1 MDAPTLHSILLHTFS
16 TDADARKAAEEAI
29 KNLHTVRGSI
39 VLLVQLL
46 SSDDVQRE
54 IRQAAAISLKNI
66 VHRHWGVLDGGSDDD
81 HDNGRGDGAVDPNP
95 SAFPDADKD
104 EYRSFILEGLFA
116 AQDNSIQALLVESV
130 SIVARQDF
138 PHKWPLLVDNICAAM
153 QSGHATRIIN
163 ALLALRKLVKI
174 FEYKPSHQR
183 DTLNTIVAMTF
194 PLLRTMLQ
202 QLVGNPSDDAG
213 HMVHLTVKVFW
224 SSVQCALPP
233 HMTLEEIGAWLELLK
248 AVLTKSMPDPPVH
261 GGDEDDDGARRNPWW
276 KAKKWTLQVICRFYN
291 VFGNPKHS
299 NSTPELSAFFRG
311 QVAPHLLV
319 AVLETLSLRPSG
331 RYCPDR
337 IVQLSLMYVQEAIL
351 SATAYK
357 QLQPHL
363 DFVLFKVIH
372 PLFCLT
378 RSDLDLFQSDPHEYI
393 RRCSDV
399 LGEYLNPV
407 FAAEGLLVELCT
419 KRGKAC
425 VVKVLSFYND
435 LLVPAP
441 TDEAQWIQ
449 KEAALHALCALDSF
463 LTLSPPHQAQM
474 ESIMLMHVLPA
485 FENPRGYMRLRAVKM
500 LSRNYM
506 TKLVFADPT
515 MSHIIHSLLR
525 CLQDQELPVRIEAA
539 KSFRHVVV
547 YAHSTV
553 VLDTLRPLLPQVL
566 DQFFVIMDD
575 MGFGDEVVLA
585 LEQLIDSFC
594 DEVGPYA
601 IQLVVR
607 LTLRFKQCL
616 DKEDDDEDACFTA
629 ASCLDTINTILMSIY
644 NQAELFEPLIDALL
658 PTLHLLLSS
667 DAYLDFVE
675 SALDI
680 VKSIAYYSAAIHPK
694 VWALFPTLF
703 RGADLWGSE
712 YMHQLVVVLY
722 SLIGR
727 DAAGFVSAVFQVNLA
742 NGTTKR
748 IRYIELVYNLVR
760 KLLHKEHVDDEEVW
774 GASAIVECVLH
785 NCDGVEVFIPAVLQ
799 LLCFRISRTAV
810 DDPRPLT
817 QLLSA
822 LLAALRYNPT
832 LTIAALDKMKVL
844 EPILNALDK
853 NADMR
858 TSVSEQKIY
867 VLGVVALLGRPAAD
881 WPVAVQGAL
890 KMLVWKAIQS
900 LHRIIARTQQQLARE
915 EAAAHGGSA
924 ANLPPADKSLQAL
937 IHKGGYDSDEDA
949 DLMLHNDDD
958 YAHVL
963 HDLKGGDDLD
973 DEEDKDYYSRID
985 SIDEVAVF
993 LQAMHGIKDSQPAT
1007 FEALGLANNQE
1018 FFHSCEVFAAELRR
1032 RQEVLGRASVPDAL
1046 EG

>member
-16 TDADARKAAEEAI
+16 TDADARKAAEEAV

-46 SSDDVQRE
+46 SSGDVQRE

-299 NSTPELSAFFRG
+299 NSTPELSGFFRG

-337 IVQLSLMYVQEAIL
+337 IVQLSLI
-351 SATAYK
+351 
-357 QLQPHL
+357 
-363 DFVLFKVIH
+363 
-372 PLFCLT
+372 
-378 RSDLDLFQSDPHEYI
+378 
-393 RRCSDV
+393 DV

-515 MSHIIHSLLR
+515 MSHIVHSLLR

-667 DAYLDFVE
+667 
-675 SALDI
+675 
-680 VKSIAYYSAAIHPK
+680 
-694 VWALFPTLF
+694 
-703 RGADLWGSE
+703 
-712 YMHQLVVVLY
+712 
-722 SLIGR
+722 
-727 DAAGFVSAVFQVNLA
+727 
-742 NGTTKR
+742 
-748 IRYIELVYNLVR
+748 
-760 KLLHKEHVDDEEVW
+760 
-774 GASAIVECVLH
+774 
-785 NCDGVEVFIPAVLQ
+785 
-799 LLCFRISRTAV
+799 
-810 DDPRPLT
+810 
-817 QLLSA
+817 
-822 LLAALRYNPT
+822 
-832 LTIAALDKMKVL
+832 
-844 EPILNALDK
+844 
-853 NADMR
+853 
-858 TSVSEQKIY
+858 
-867 VLGVVALLGRPAAD
+867 
-881 WPVAVQGAL
+881 
-890 KMLVWKAIQS
+890 
-900 LHRIIARTQQQLARE
+900 
-915 EAAAHGGSA
+915 
-924 ANLPPADKSLQAL
+924 
-937 IHKGGYDSDEDA
+937 
-949 DLMLHNDDD
+949 
-958 YAHVL
+958 
-963 HDLKGGDDLD
+963 
-973 DEEDKDYYSRID
+973 
-985 SIDEVAVF
+985 
-993 LQAMHGIKDSQPAT
+993 
-1007 FEALGLANNQE
+1007 
-1018 FFHSCEVFAAELRR
+1018 
-1032 RQEVLGRASVPDAL
+1032 
-1046 EG
+1046 

>member
-16 TDADARKAAEEAI
+16 TDADARKAAEEAV

-174 FEYKPSHQR
+174 FEYKPSHVL
-183 DTLNTIVAMTF
+183 T
-194 PLLRTMLQ
+194 
-202 QLVGNPSDDAG
+202 NPSDDAG

-261 GGDEDDDGARRNPWW
+261 GDGGDEDDDGARRNPWW

-299 NSTPELSAFFRG
+299 NSTPELSGFFRG

-515 MSHIIHSLLR
+515 MSHIVHSLLR

-881 WPVAVQGAL
+881 WPVAVQ
-890 KMLVWKAIQS
+890 VS

-915 EAAAHGGSA
+915 EAAAHGGRA

-973 DEEDKDYYSRID
+973 DEEDKDYYS
-985 SIDEVAVF
+985 
-993 LQAMHGIKDSQPAT
+993 IKESQPAT
-1007 FEALGLANNQE
+1007 FEALGLADNQE
-1018 FFHSCEVFAAELRR
+1018 FFHSCEV
-1032 RQEVLGRASVPDAL
+1032 VG
-1046 EG
+1046 

>member
-1 MDAPTLHSILLHTFS
+1 MNAPTLHSILLHTFS
-16 TDADARKAAEEAI
+16 TDADARKAAEEAV

-46 SSDDVQRE
+46 SSGDVQRE

-66 VHRHWGVLDGGSDDD
+66 VHRHWGVLDGSSDDD
-81 HDNGRGDGAVDPNP
+81 HDDGRGDGAVEPPP

-138 PHKWPLLVDNICAAM
+138 P
-153 QSGHATRIIN
+153 

-174 FEYKPSHQR
+174 FEYKPSHVL
-183 DTLNTIVAMTF
+183 T
-194 PLLRTMLQ
+194 
-202 QLVGNPSDDAG
+202 NPSDDAG

-299 NSTPELSAFFRG
+299 NSTPELSGFFRG

-515 MSHIIHSLLR
+515 MSHIVHSLLR

-881 WPVAVQGAL
+881 WPVAVQVGAL

-973 DEEDKDYYSRID
+973 DEEDKDYYS
-985 SIDEVAVF
+985 
-993 LQAMHGIKDSQPAT
+993 IKESQPAT
-1007 FEALGLANNQE
+1007 FEALGLADNQE
-1018 FFHSCEVFAAELRR
+1018 FFHSCERSYAVDKKFSV
-1032 RQEVLGRASVPDAL
+1032 VLPCLKHLKDKNAVHK
-1046 EG
+1046 